1 MRAIKQFLMEETGTE
16 VDISTICRFLKESG
30 FTRQKM
36 VITAKQ
42 RSDALCADFLMD
54 MTIYKDHPKLFVRV
68 DKTGTDKRDSMRIFG
83 YGLRRIPPVSQKLL
97 FRGQSINNSCYF
109 I

>member
-1 MRAIKQFLMEETGTE
+1 MREIKQFLMEETGTE

-42 RSDALCADFLMD
+42 RSDALRADFLMD
-54 MTIYKDHPKLFVRV
+54 DNLQRSSRIICVR
-68 DKTGTDKRDSMRIFG
+68 
-83 YGLRRIPPVSQKLL
+83 
-97 FRGQSINNSCYF
+97 
-109 I
+109 